1 MLYLVTLTGPVRLSL
16 SLHGCA
22 SVDADHSASTVYG
35 MKDARKLPKDT
46 ARGWWR
52 ALSRQRRTQAVAGRQ
67 LPHRAQR
74 AEMPGCA
81 PQGRR
86 DARGGVEGR
95 AARRRRGAAITTS
108 SRLTARAHAE
118 AQLDAAARPPPPSV
132 QVSAPRRR
140 VPPSGSEEGLQES
153 VTASPSSRTGSPGPA
168 GPGGKR
174 ERLDRRLTV
183 LIFARE
189 IVAG

>member
-1 MLYLVTLTGPVRLSL
+1 MLYLVTLTGPVRVSL

-35 MKDARKLPKDT
+35 MQDTRKLPKDT

-86 DARGGVEGR
+86 DALSIALGGMEGR

-118 AQLDAAARPPPPSV
+118 AQLDAAARPPPPPV
-132 QVSAPRRR
+132 QVGALRRR
-140 VPPSGSEEGLQES
+140 VPPGGREEGLQES
-153 VTASPSSRTGSPGPA
+153 ETASPSSRTGSPGPA

-174 ERLDRRLTV
+174 ET
-183 LIFARE
+183 
-189 IVAG
+189 G